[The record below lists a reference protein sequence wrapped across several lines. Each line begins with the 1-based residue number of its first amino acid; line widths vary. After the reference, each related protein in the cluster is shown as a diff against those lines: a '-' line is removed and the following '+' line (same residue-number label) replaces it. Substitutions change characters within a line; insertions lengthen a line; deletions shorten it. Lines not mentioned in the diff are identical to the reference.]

1 MDRGL
6 ARFML
11 FKIYSE
17 AVKRN
22 PAPPSPDAG
31 TAPIRVGVSAC
42 LLGQRVRWDGGHKS
56 DSFLIGT
63 LGRYVEW
70 VPVCPEVEVGLPV
83 PRDTLRLVRR
93 GEEVRMVMPR
103 TGADNTRAMRAYA
116 AQRVRALAALDLCG
130 FVLKKDSPSC
140 GMTRVRVYPE
150 AGGAATRD
158 GRGLFAEELIRQ
170 MPHLPIEE
178 EGRLLDRR
186 LRENFVERLFAYRR
200 LKSLFAARWRLAD
213 LLAFHSAHKLLL
225 MAHSPAAYARLGRL
239 VAMAKK
245 EPRESLRQ
253 HYEGEFMAAL
263 TVLATPGRH
272 ANVLHHML
280 GYVSPALDRDQRA
293 EIDQLIDDYR
303 RDLAPLL
310 APLTLLRHHVRRLGI
325 GYLLG
330 QVYLEPSPKEL
341 MLRNHA

>member
-1 MDRGL
+1 
-6 ARFML
+6 
-11 FKIYSE
+11 
-17 AVKRN
+17 VKATQ
-22 PAPPSPDAG
+22 PADSPPRPAAG
-31 TAPIRVGVSAC
+31 AAPILVGVSAC

-56 DSFLIGT
+56 DPFLIGM
-63 LGRYVEW
+63 LGRYVQW

-93 GEEVRMVMPR
+93 GDEVRIVMPR
-103 TGADNTRAMRAYA
+103 SGTDHTHAMKAYA
-116 AQRVRALAALDLCG
+116 ERTARDLAARDLCG
-130 FVLKKDSPSC
+130 FVLKKDSPTC
-140 GMTRVRVYPE
+140 GMARVKVYPE
-150 AGGAATRD
+150 RGGSPARD
-158 GRGLFAEELIRQ
+158 GRGLFAEELMRR

-200 LKSLFAARWRLAD
+200 LKSLFAGRWRLAD
-213 LLAFHSAHKLLL
+213 LVAFHSAHKLLI
-225 MAHSPAAYARLGRL
+225 MAHSPAAYARLGRI
-239 VAMAKK
+239 VATAKGQ
-245 EPRESLRQ
+245 PRESLRQ
-253 HYEGEFMAAL
+253 RYEGEFMAAL
-263 TVLATPGRH
+263 AALATPGRH

-280 GYVSPALDRDQRA
+280 GYVSPALDGDQRA
-293 EIDQLIDDYR
+293 EIEQLIDDYR

-310 APLTLLRHHVRRLGI
+310 APLTLLRHHVRRLRI

>member
-1 MDRGL
+1 
-6 ARFML
+6 
-11 FKIYSE
+11 
-17 AVKRN
+17 
-22 PAPPSPDAG
+22 
-31 TAPIRVGVSAC
+31 VGVSAC

-56 DSFLIGT
+56 DAFLTGM
-63 LGRYVEW
+63 LGRYVQW

-93 GEEVRMVMPR
+93 GEEVRMVMPKSG
-103 TGADNTRAMRAYA
+103 TDHTDAMRAYA
-116 AQRVRALAALDLCG
+116 ARTVRDLGVRDLCG

-150 AGGAATRD
+150 SGGTATRD

-200 LKSLFAARWRLAD
+200 LKSLFAARWHLAD
-213 LLAFHSAHKLLL
+213 LVAFHSAHKLLL
-225 MAHSPAAYARLGRL
+225 MAHSPAAYSRLGRL
-239 VAMAKK
+239 VATAKGQS
-245 EPRESLRQ
+245 RDSLRER
-253 HYEGEFMAAL
+253 YESEFMAAL

-280 GYVSPALDRDQRA
+280 GYVSPALDRDQRT
-293 EIDQLIDDYR
+293 EMDQLIDDYR
-303 RDLAPLL
+303 RELAPLL
-310 APLTLLRHHVRRLGI
+310 APLTLLRHHVRRLGV

-330 QVYLEPSPKEL
+330 QVYLEPGPKEL

>member
-1 MDRGL
+1 
-6 ARFML
+6 ML
-11 FKIYSE
+11 
-17 AVKRN
+17 
-22 PAPPSPDAG
+22 
-31 TAPIRVGVSAC
+31 VGVSAC

-56 DSFLIGT
+56 DAFLIET
-63 LGRYVEW
+63 LGPYVEW

-103 TGADNTRAMRAYA
+103 TGTDHTRDMRAYA
-116 AQRVRALAALDLCG
+116 ARKVRALTALGLCG

-140 GMTRVRVYPE
+140 GMARVRVYPE
-150 AGGAATRD
+150 TGGSATRN
-158 GRGLFAEELIRQ
+158 GRGLFAEELIRR
-170 MPHLPIEE
+170 MPHLPVEE

-200 LKSLFAARWRLAD
+200 LRSLFAARWRLAD
-213 LLAFHSAHKLLL
+213 LVAFHSAHKLLL

-239 VAMAKK
+239 VAGAKGQA
-245 EPRESLRQ
+245 RGSLRER
-253 HYEGEFMAAL
+253 YESEFMTAL
-263 TVLATPGRH
+263 AVLATPGRH
-272 ANVLHHML
+272 ANVLQHML

-293 EIDQLIDDYR
+293 EIDQLIGDYGQE
-303 RDLAPLL
+303 LVPLL
-310 APLTLLRHHVRRLGI
+310 APLTLLRHHARRLRI

>member
-1 MDRGL
+1 
-6 ARFML
+6 ML

-17 AVKRN
+17 AMKGN
-22 PAPPSPDAG
+22 SAPSGPAAATPPLL
-31 TAPIRVGVSAC
+31 VGVSAC

-56 DSFLIGT
+56 DAFLIDT
-63 LGRYVEW
+63 LGRYVQW

-83 PRDTLRLVRR
+83 PRDTLRLVRH
-93 GEEVRMVMPR
+93 GEDVRMVMPR
-103 TGADNTRAMRAYA
+103 SGTDHTREMRAYA
-116 AQRVRALAALDLCG
+116 ARAVRALAARDLCG

-150 AGGAATRD
+150 NGGAATRD

-170 MPHLPIEE
+170 MPHLPVEE

-200 LKSLFAARWRLAD
+200 LKSLFAARWRIANLV
-213 LLAFHSAHKLLL
+213 AFHSAHKLLL
-225 MAHSPAAYARLGRL
+225 MAHSPAAYSRLGRI
-239 VAMAKK
+239 VATAKGQ
-245 EPRESLRQ
+245 PRESLRRR
-253 HYEGEFMAAL
+253 YEGDFMAAL

-272 ANVLHHML
+272 ANVLQHML

-293 EIDQLIDDYR
+293 EIDRLIDDYR
-303 RDLAPLL
+303 RELAPLL
-310 APLTLLRHHVRRLGI
+310 APLTLLRHHARRLGVA
-325 GYLLG
+325 YLLG